1 MLLIETLWKRNR
13 VRNEWFLIIRNA
25 GRGSLRRGEN
35 WCHLLLLSL
44 PQRQSNLLSSW
55 THAWGQRLQAACL
68 HPVRSLLSSFCL
80 GFSQPWEARRSSGAE
95 PGRLDGAGP
104 SGAHIIAQLCLH
116 HTAKVYVQ
124 ENEALCAWKTS
135 DMTALCCELCAVVQ
149 LLVKVP
155 EQILLEPRGSSVY

>member
-1 MLLIETLWKRNR
+1 MNDSLSFGML
-13 VRNEWFLIIRNA
+13 A
-25 GRGSLRRGEN
+25 GEVSEEGRTGVTSCCSLSHRGSPIYFLPGPMRGGSVCRRLASVLSEASF
-35 WCHLLLLSL
+35 LLS
-44 PQRQSNLLSSW
+44 
-55 THAWGQRLQAACL
+55 AWGF
-68 HPVRSLLSSFCL
+68 HK
-80 GFSQPWEARRSSGAE
+80 PWEARRSSGAE